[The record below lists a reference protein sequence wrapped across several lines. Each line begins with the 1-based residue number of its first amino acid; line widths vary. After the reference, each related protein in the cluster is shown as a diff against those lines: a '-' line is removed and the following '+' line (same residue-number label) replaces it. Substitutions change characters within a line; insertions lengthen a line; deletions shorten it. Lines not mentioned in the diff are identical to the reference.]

1 MLAFKMFLNNVARN
15 LFARAHAKA
24 IRHSGI
30 RQFSKQDPLRS
41 VASHGGK
48 ETVLI
53 EDAPPK
59 VKLGFAKVCA
69 VIVPFVYI
77 GAIIS
82 KNGAEFLEEWNIFV
96 PEDDDD

>member
-1 MLAFKMFLNNVARN
+1 MFLNNVARN
-15 LFARAHAKA
+15 LFARVHSIA
-24 IRHSGI
+24 IRQSGI
-30 RQFSKQDPLRS
+30 RQFSKQGPLRS
-41 VASHGGK
+41 AYGNGK
-48 ETVLI
+48 ETVII

>member
-1 MLAFKMFLNNVARN
+1 MFLNYVSRS
-15 LFARAHAKA
+15 LLARAHAIA
-24 IRHSGI
+24 FRQQGI
-30 RQFSKQDPLRS
+30 RQFSKQGPFRAAVGNS
-41 VASHGGK
+41 K

-59 VKLGFAKVCA
+59 VKLGLAKVCA
-69 VIVPFVYI
+69 VIVPFIYI
-77 GAIIS
+77 GAILS